1 MKILINIHYVKQAMV
16 LIALLLM
23 GHVAGFSK
31 LATSPVISSDMVLQ
45 REKPVHIWG
54 TANAG
59 ERVTVS
65 FDKQKIK
72 VKADAE
78 GKWIATLQPMKAN
91 ATPQNLVIKGKKES
105 LIYNNVVVGEVWIAA
120 GQSNMQ

>member
-1 MKILINIHYVKQAMV
+1 MKTSINIHYVKQAMV

-54 TANAG
+54 MADAG

-65 FDKQKIK
+65 FGKQK
-72 VKADAE
+72 VK
-78 GKWIATLQPMKAN
+78 T
-91 ATPQNLVIKGKKES
+91 
-105 LIYNNVVVGEVWIAA
+105 
-120 GQSNMQ
+120 